1 MIKIAHIGLNS
12 FSHSNEVFENLKR
25 IESELAEAAV
35 AAGRPTPALIA
46 VTKSASDEEVL
57 ALAEAGAVDIG
68 ENRTSMLT
76 ARKAL
81 LEGAGFAP
89 RMHLIGSL
97 QTNKAKEIVGETA
110 LIHSLDR
117 PSLAATLERLAAR
130 KEIVVDL
137 LAEINVG
144 REEAKGG
151 LLPEQVLPFH
161 AALTGGDYPHLA
173 VSGLMTMGP
182 VCACDEDYRPFF
194 RETRALFE
202 EIRRAGG
209 FVGDGVLSM
218 GMSDS
223 YRVAAEE
230 WATALRIGRAL
241 FRREQ

>member
-1 MIKIAHIGLNS
+1 MSGYEYIK
-12 FSHSNEVFENLKR
+12 ENLKR
-25 IESELAEAAV
+25 IESELAEAAA

-151 LLPEQVLPFH
+151 LLIEDAEAFCRSLSEF
-161 AALTGGDYPHLA
+161 PHLRLR
-173 VSGLMTMGP
+173 GLMTMAPAGSSSEQY
-182 VCACDEDYRPFF
+182 VGYFTEV
-194 RETRALFE
+194 RELSERLAAAGLF
-202 EIRRAGG
+202 
-209 FVGDGVLSM
+209 GDTAPLLSM
-218 GMSDS
+218 GMSGS
-223 YRVAAEE
+223 YREAASVG
-230 WATALRIGRAL
+230 ASFVRVGRTL
-241 FRREQ
+241 FAH